1 MKKCWLQFC
10 GLVESHFGFGAQG
23 GLGLE
28 ILVHELVN
36 TVVMASSSTQWS
48 CGTLRD
54 GINLMDLE
62 LEEQALQKQLEASI
76 SGILCKI

>member
-1 MKKCWLQFC
+1 M
-10 GLVESHFGFGAQG
+10 ESHFGFGAQG